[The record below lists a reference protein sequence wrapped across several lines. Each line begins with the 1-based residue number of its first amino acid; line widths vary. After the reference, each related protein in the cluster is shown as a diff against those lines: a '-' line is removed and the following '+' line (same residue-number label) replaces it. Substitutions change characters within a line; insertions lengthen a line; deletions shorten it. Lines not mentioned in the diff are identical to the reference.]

1 MPETN
6 ALKKEI
12 EKLQVEARTLRLK
25 KQNLEADINNLANSR
40 FKILEDTQKARE
52 EYSAQSEKL
61 KNLKAQVSEENKKL
75 AVMTNNARK
84 ESAELDKKKSE
95 LIAIEEKNSAE
106 AQKNQSAAESNR
118 EISDILK
125 EKEAKLNQEKLA
137 LSKKSAETAGKE
149 KALKEKEDNLNQ
161 GYKELSDKHEE
172 IKKDQQ
178 KSLEAL
184 AKADEII
191 RQNEQ
196 AALSLKEQKEK
207 ISSELK
213 VVEQLKNDLAKQLK
227 EAESK
232 NRELSGQLAK
242 NKDLEN
248 SLNKKID
255 AQSQL
260 DKELKIRE
268 LRVAKLIRD
277 KELDEELKKLEKE
290 MKR

>member
-1 MPETN
+1 MLETN

-75 AVMTNNARK
+75 AVMANNARK

-161 GYKELSDKHEE
+161 GYKELADKHEE